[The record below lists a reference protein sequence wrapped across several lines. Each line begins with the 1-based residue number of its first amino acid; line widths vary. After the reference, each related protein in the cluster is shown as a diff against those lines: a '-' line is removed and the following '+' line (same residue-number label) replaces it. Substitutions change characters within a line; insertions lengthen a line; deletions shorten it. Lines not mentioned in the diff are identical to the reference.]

1 MREWNLPEDIR
12 VDDVLTWILRNE
24 PVDTLMLV
32 VRLDPEADNSRPSDP
47 EAAETAVRLLGDNL
61 REVQIA
67 TAWPDN
73 ALSQDSALI
82 FVSDVDDALVKR
94 LAREEPLLFE
104 WLHAHE
110 PPLPEDFCL
119 FARGAARPV
128 LVTNTHES
136 DAWLLTEKEVDLP
149 GVTLESEPI
158 DWEKWL
164 FDRDN
169 YYLRDGRRVASTIA
183 EILQG
188 RIRLA

>member
-1 MREWNLPEDIR
+1 
-12 VDDVLTWILRNE
+12 
-24 PVDTLMLV
+24 MLV
-32 VRLDPEADNSRPSDP
+32 VRLDPEAGNSRPSAP

-67 TAWPDN
+67 TAWPAN

-110 PPLPEDFCL
+110 PPLPEDFRL

-128 LVTNTHES
+128 LVTTLQES

-149 GVTLESEPI
+149 GVTLESEPVSW
-158 DWEKWL
+158 DEWL